1 MDRSKRPRDPQR
13 DPPLRYGT
21 GYSLPLR
28 GLPIHASVC
37 SAGAALCGC
46 CSCTNETL
54 QPGVLAGDGEDG
66 VIVVYKD
73 ADTVP
78 SIKYMQM
85 HGVRMPSIV
94 CWILPGGL
102 FGGYV
107 LV

>member
-1 MDRSKRPRDPQR
+1 MQCSLVRSATCVSAW
-13 DPPLRYGT
+13 YT
-21 GYSLPLR
+21 SAVAAAA
-28 GLPIHASVC
+28 ASPM
-37 SAGAALCGC
+37 
-46 CSCTNETL
+46 ETL

-73 ADTVP
+73 SDTVP